1 MFFVINIVVLL
12 ELTTMMNHPKKKN
25 KIRIADI
32 ATTAGVSNA
41 TVSRVLNGQNIVN
54 AKTYEKVIS
63 AMNALGYHHSIS
75 INTLSNKSTLN
86 DLIILTLPSINNP
99 FYNSVVRGV
108 QSAAQR
114 YGYYT
119 LLYSTDL
126 DGENLNRF
134 ISLIKDNN
142 VAGVIT
148 LNNLTPAALAK
159 ISAATTVVQCCE
171 FCEESDCSYV
181 SIDDYQA
188 TKTALQH
195 FLDRGRRKIAF
206 INGPMRFKYA
216 RHRQRGYLD
225 FIREHNLEFREDW
238 IVQLSD
244 INFDIALA
252 SITQLLSKDDR
263 PDAVFAVSDI
273 FASAAI
279 KVAKKIDLL
288 VPQDLMI
295 IGFDNVDISLMSEPP
310 ITTVNQPKM
319 QLGYMACEVLV
330 ERISAPDAPGKHIL
344 LDTELIVRDST
355 MA

>member
-1 MFFVINIVVLL
+1 MI
-12 ELTTMMNHPKKKN
+12 TTQKKKE

-32 ATTAGVSNA
+32 AAAAGVSNA

-54 AKTYEKVIS
+54 PRTYEKVIS
-63 AMNALGYHHSIS
+63 AMNVLGYHHNIS

-86 DLIILTLPSINNP
+86 DLIVLTLPSINNP

-119 LLYSTDL
+119 LLYSTEL
-126 DGENLNRF
+126 DEENLNRF
-134 ISLIKDNN
+134 LSLIRDNN

-148 LNNLTPAALAK
+148 LNNLTAAALNK
-159 ISAATTVVQCCE
+159 IAAVTTVVQCCE
-171 FCEESDCSYV
+171 FCEDTDSSYV

-195 FLDRGRRKIAF
+195 FLDRGRRRIAF
-206 INGPMRFKYA
+206 VNGPMRFKYA
-216 RHRQRGYLD
+216 RHRQRGYMD
-225 FIREHNLEFREDW
+225 FMRENELEFRDDW

-252 SITQLLSKDDR
+252 SITQLLSKEDR

-279 KVAKKIDLL
+279 KVARKLGL
-288 VPQDLMI
+288 QVPQDLMV

-319 QLGYMACEVLV
+319 QMGYMACEVLF
-330 ERISAPDAPGKHIL
+330 ERIHAPDAPSKQIL